1 MCSFAHIS
9 ESKQSLNSK
18 EGGRGGGWERGAE
31 HKLGA
36 RGNNKSAIKTIEP
49 YCFYHVHAVFISH
62 ATAYKNLKF
71 NIIISTFSIGMV
83 ESEGMLHWHI
93 LLLT

>member
-1 MCSFAHIS
+1 MG
-9 ESKQSLNSK
+9 
-18 EGGRGGGWERGAE
+18 GGREE
-31 HKLGA
+31 QSTSLVQEETTNQQLKP
-36 RGNNKSAIKTIEP
+36 IEP